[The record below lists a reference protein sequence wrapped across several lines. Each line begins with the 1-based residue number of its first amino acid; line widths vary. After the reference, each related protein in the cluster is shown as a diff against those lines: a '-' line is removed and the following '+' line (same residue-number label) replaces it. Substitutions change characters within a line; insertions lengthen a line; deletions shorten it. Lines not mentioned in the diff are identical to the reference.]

1 VELVLVCA
9 MVFLVAVGV
18 TRPLRAGAPAGGARG
33 RSRALESARDAKLR
47 EIHDAELDLRTGK
60 LAPDDH
66 RALDGRLRAEA
77 VALLRE
83 LDAAR
88 AEEEAAG

>member
-1 VELVLVCA
+1 VELLLVCA
-9 MVFLVAVGV
+9 MVGLVAFGV
-18 TRPLRAGAPAGGARG
+18 SRPLRRPAAARDASAGRV
-33 RSRALESARDAKLR
+33 RALEAARDAKLR
-47 EIHDAELDLRTGK
+47 EIHDAKLDLQTGK
-60 LAPDDH
+60 LAEADH

-88 AEEEAAG
+88 EEVAA